1 MGELQVFQ
9 GTKVCVESSHESRNG
24 LDDQEKG
31 GVEPGEGKSW
41 GRHVAV
47 GRGSECGGRG
57 YCDKGR
63 RYGEGNS
70 LSFGDVSCFHLNN

>member
-1 MGELQVFQ
+1 MRELQVFQ
-9 GTKVCVESSHESRNG
+9 GTKVSVESSHESRNG

-57 YCDKGR
+57 
-63 RYGEGNS
+63 
-70 LSFGDVSCFHLNN
+70 